1 MEIYLQT
8 SEMIDWNNLAI
19 VELANTLV
27 LNQLGPMAITF
38 SRLCQRSVV
47 F

>member
-27 LNQLGPMAITF
+27 LISVESM
-38 SRLCQRSVV
+38 RSDGDYLQ
-47 F
+47 